1 MGDRLMTYS
10 VHLPSVFKY
19 FVCVTFGLDG
29 CRQLENVC
37 TGVNL
42 STGGI

>member
-19 FVCVTFGLDG
+19 FVSVTFALEG
-29 CRQLENVC
+29 CRQLENVR

-42 STGGI
+42 STGCI